1 MIKKKESKQRLQ
13 LSKFKLNSLLEITR
27 AINENLTTKEL
38 LERYQKLLREDLNIG
53 KILIYKYGEHWENI
67 LSSGCDKKVYENIRV
82 ESDLLE
88 HKEITLIPSSEEN
101 KLSSFDIIIPVFN
114 KNEALA
120 YVLIG
125 DIDEEAEGMSPVLK
139 HLHFIQTLSNIIMV
153 AIENIRLF
161 NESLRQE
168 AIKKELEL
176 ASKMQNL
183 LIPDNINLPQNNNM
197 FATGFYHP
205 HYDIGGDYYDCLYLS
220 NNDIGFCIADVSGK
234 GISAA
239 LLMANFQANMRALF
253 THDIPLESL
262 VTKLN
267 ERVIRS
273 VQGEKFITLFVARYN
288 FETHKLE
295 YINAAHNPPVI
306 YYSDSKETFMPETS
320 CVGIGML
327 DEIPV
332 IRKECIEIVEHTK
345 ILCYTDG
352 LSELPDENGEEIG
365 TSTIEK
371 YISNKNRIDKNIG
384 QIISSQKIP
393 DGNDRMFDDISILGI
408 EFFV

>member
-1 MIKKKESKQRLQ
+1 MIRKESKQSRQ

-27 AINENLTTKEL
+27 AINENLTTEEL
-38 LERYQKLLREDLNIG
+38 LERYQKLLREELNIG
-53 KILIYKYGEHWENI
+53 KILIYKFNDHWETI
-67 LSSGCDKKVYENIRV
+67 LSSGCNKNTYENISV
-82 ESDLLE
+82 EKDLLE
-88 HKEITLIPSSEEN
+88 HKEITFIPSAEKK

-114 KNEALA
+114 NNEPLA

-161 NESLRQE
+161 KESLRQE
-168 AIKKELEL
+168 ALKKELEL

-183 LIPDNINLPQNNNM
+183 LIPDNINLPHNDNM

-220 NNDIGFCIADVSGK
+220 KNDVGFCIADVSGK

-239 LLMANFQANMRALF
+239 LLMANFQANMRGLF
-253 THDIPLESL
+253 THEIPLESL
-262 VTKLN
+262 VTELN

-273 VQGEKFITLFVARYN
+273 VQGEKFLTLFVARYN
-288 FETHKLE
+288 FESHKLE

-306 YYSDSKETFMPETS
+306 YSTDSKEIFMPETS

-332 IRKECIEIVEHTK
+332 IKKGVLKIQEHTK
-345 ILCYTDG
+345 IICYTDG

-365 TSTIEK
+365 TIVIEK
-371 YISNKNRIDKNIG
+371 YISNKRQVDENIE

-393 DGNDRMFDDISILGI
+393 DGNDRMFDDISILGV
-408 EFFV
+408 EFFL

>member
-1 MIKKKESKQRLQ
+1 MIRKDSKHRLQ

-27 AINENLTTKEL
+27 AINENLTTEEL
-38 LERYQKLLREDLNIG
+38 LERYQKLLCEDLNIG
-53 KILIYKYGEHWENI
+53 KILIYKFSDSWENI
-67 LSSGCDKKVYENIRV
+67 LSSGCDKDVSENISV

-88 HKEITLIPSSEEN
+88 HKEITLIPSSEEEN

-114 KNEALA
+114 NNEPLA

-161 NESLRQE
+161 KESLHQE
-168 AIKKELEL
+168 ALKKELEL

-205 HYDIGGDYYDCLYLS
+205 HYDIGGDYYDCIYLS
-220 NNDIGFCIADVSGK
+220 NKDIGFCIADVSGK

-262 VTKLN
+262 VTQLN

-288 FETHKLE
+288 FETHNLE

-306 YYSDSKETFMPETS
+306 YSTDSKEIFLPETS

-332 IRKECIEIVEHTK
+332 INKGSIDIQENTK
-345 ILCYTDG
+345 IICYTDG
-352 LSELPDENGEEIG
+352 LSELPDENGEAIG
-365 TSTIEK
+365 TEIIEK
-371 YISNKNRIDKNIG
+371 YISNKTRIDENIG

-393 DGNDRMFDDISILGI
+393 DGNDRMFDDISILGV

>member
-1 MIKKKESKQRLQ
+1 MAKKTSKKRLQ
-13 LSKFKLNSLLEITR
+13 LSKFKLTSLLDITR
-27 AINENLTTKEL
+27 AINENLTTEQL

-53 KILIYKYGEHWENI
+53 KILIYKYGEKWETI
-67 LSSGCDKKVYENIRV
+67 LNSGCIKTSYKKINI
-82 ESDLLE
+82 EKDLLV
-88 HKEITLIPSSEEN
+88 HDEITFVSSSEPDR
-101 KLSSFDIIIPVFN
+101 LRDFDIIIPVFN
-114 KNEALA
+114 KNEPLA

-168 AIKKELEL
+168 ALKKELEL

-183 LIPDNINLPQNNNM
+183 LIPDNIDLPRNRNL

-239 LLMANFQANMRALF
+239 LLMANFQANLRALF
-253 THDIPLESL
+253 TYEIELESL
-262 VTKLN
+262 INHLN
-267 ERVIRS
+267 ERVIKS
-273 VQGEKFITLFVARYN
+273 AQGEKFITLFLARYN
-288 FETHKLE
+288 FKSRKLE
-295 YINAAHNPPVI
+295 YINAAHNPPVLF
-306 YYSDSKETFMPETS
+306 YTNSKKIDTLQSGT
-320 CVGIGML
+320 VGIGML
-327 DEIPV
+327 DEIPA
-332 IRKECIEIVEHTK
+332 IKKGLIEINEHTK

-352 LSELPDENGEEIG
+352 LSELPDENGKEIG
-365 TSTIEK
+365 TTIIEK
-371 YISNKNRIDKNIG
+371 YISNTDRIDKNIG
-384 QIISSQKIP
+384 QIIKSQKIP
-393 DGNDRMFDDISILGI
+393 DENERLFDDISIIGV
-408 EFFV
+408 EFYI

>member
-1 MIKKKESKQRLQ
+1 MIRKNSKHRLQ

-27 AINENLTTKEL
+27 AINENLTTEEL
-38 LERYQKLLREDLNIG
+38 LERYQKLLCEDLNIG
-53 KILIYKYGEHWENI
+53 KILIYKFSDSWENI
-67 LSSGCDKKVYENIRV
+67 LSSGCDKDVSENISV

-88 HKEITLIPSSEEN
+88 HKEITLIPSSEEEN

-114 KNEALA
+114 NNEPLA

-161 NESLRQE
+161 KESLHQE
-168 AIKKELEL
+168 ALKKELEL

-205 HYDIGGDYYDCLYLS
+205 HYDIGGDYYDCIYLS
-220 NNDIGFCIADVSGK
+220 NKDIGFCIADVSGK

-262 VTKLN
+262 VTQLN

-288 FETHKLE
+288 FETHNLE

-306 YYSDSKETFMPETS
+306 YSTDSKEIFLPETS

-332 IRKECIEIVEHTK
+332 INKGSIDIPENTK
-345 ILCYTDG
+345 IICYTDG
-352 LSELPDENGEEIG
+352 LSELPDENGEAIG
-365 TSTIEK
+365 TEIIEK
-371 YISNKNRIDKNIG
+371 YISNKTRIDENIG

-393 DGNDRMFDDISILGI
+393 DGNDRMFDDISILGV

>member
-1 MIKKKESKQRLQ
+1 MIRKDSKQRLQ

-27 AINENLTTKEL
+27 AINENLTTEEL
-38 LERYQKLLREDLNIG
+38 LEQYQKLLCEDLNIG
-53 KILIYKYGEHWENI
+53 KILIYKFSDSWENI
-67 LSSGCDKKVYENIRV
+67 LSSGCDKDVSENISV

-88 HKEITLIPSSEEN
+88 HKEITLIPSSEEEN

-114 KNEALA
+114 NNEPLA

-153 AIENIRLF
+153 AIENIRF
-161 NESLRQE
+161 FKESLHQE
-168 AIKKELEL
+168 ALKKELEL

-205 HYDIGGDYYDCLYLS
+205 HYDIGGDYYDCIYLS
-220 NNDIGFCIADVSGK
+220 NKDIGFCIADVSGK

-262 VTKLN
+262 VTQLN

-288 FETHKLE
+288 FETHNLE

-306 YYSDSKETFMPETS
+306 YSTDSKEIFLPETS

-332 IRKECIEIVEHTK
+332 INKGSIDIQENTK
-345 ILCYTDG
+345 IICYTDG
-352 LSELPDENGEEIG
+352 LSELPDENGEAIG
-365 TSTIEK
+365 TEIIEK
-371 YISNKNRIDKNIG
+371 YISNKTRIDENIG

-393 DGNDRMFDDISILGI
+393 DGNDRMFDDISILGV

>member
-1 MIKKKESKQRLQ
+1 MTKRASKQRLQ

-27 AINENLTTKEL
+27 AINENLTTEEL

-67 LSSGCDKKVYENIRV
+67 LSSGCDKNAYENISV
-82 ESDLLE
+82 ENDLLE
-88 HKEITLIPSSEEN
+88 HKEITFVPSSEEN

-114 KNEALA
+114 KNVPLA

-161 NESLRQE
+161 NEILRQE
-168 AIKKELEL
+168 AFKKELEL

-183 LIPDNINLPQNNNM
+183 LIPDNVHLPQNKNL
-197 FATGFYHP
+197 FTTGFYQP

-253 THDIPLESL
+253 THDIRLESL

-288 FETHKLE
+288 FESHKLE

-306 YYSDSKETFMPETS
+306 YYSDSKEIVMPETS
-320 CVGIGML
+320 CVGMGML

-332 IRKECIEIVEHTK
+332 IRKGLIKIVEHTK

-352 LSELPDENGEEIG
+352 LSELPDENGKEIG
-365 TSTIEK
+365 TSIIEK
-371 YISNKNRIDKNIG
+371 YISNKTRIDKNIG
-384 QIISSQKIP
+384 QIIRSQKIP
-393 DGNDRMFDDISILGI
+393 DGNDRMFDDISILGV
-408 EFFV
+408 ELFV